1 MAWCLCDECEYRKE
15 CKYYRKVVA
24 CPYMVEEENNNINTK
39 KIMAK
44 DYWLIERKFKN
55 GDQYFISDV
64 KYSEKNSLLKEV
76 ADFIGS
82 YKSGLFKGDILDFYI
97 SIDNHIKSIAKRN
110 PRCRVPIISRFM
122 FIDGSYSIVGYYG
135 SEDVFSMY
143 CSKVKG
149 TIE

>member
-1 MAWCLCDECEYRKE
+1 
-15 CKYYRKVVA
+15 
-24 CPYMVEEENNNINTK
+24 
-39 KIMAK
+39 MAK
-44 DYWLIERKFKN
+44 DYWLIERKFKD

-64 KYSEKNSLLKEV
+64 MYTEKNRLLKEV

-82 YKSGLFKGDILDFYI
+82 YKSGLFQGKFFDFYI
-97 SIDNHIKSIAKRN
+97 SVKAHIESIAKRN
-110 PRCRVPIISRFM
+110 PRCREPVITWVLYV
-122 FIDGSYSIVGYYG
+122 DGSYSIVGYYG

>member
-1 MAWCLCDECEYRKE
+1 
-15 CKYYRKVVA
+15 
-24 CPYMVEEENNNINTK
+24 
-39 KIMAK
+39 MAK
-44 DYWLIERKFKN
+44 DYWLIERKFKD

-64 KYSEKNSLLKEV
+64 KYTEKNRLLKEV

-82 YKSGLFKGDILDFYI
+82 YKSGLFQGDILDFYI

-110 PRCRVPIISRFM
+110 PRCRVPIITRFLDV
-122 FIDGSYSIVGYYG
+122 DGSYSIVGYYG

>member
-1 MAWCLCDECEYRKE
+1 
-15 CKYYRKVVA
+15 
-24 CPYMVEEENNNINTK
+24 MV
-39 KIMAK
+39 K
-44 DYWLIERKFKN
+44 DYWLIERKFKD

-64 KYSEKNSLLKEV
+64 KYSEKNKLLKEV

-82 YKSGLFKGDILDFYI
+82 YRNGIFQGDFENFFEAIVT
-97 SIDNHIKSIAKRN
+97 HIYSIAERN
-110 PRCRVPIISRFM
+110 RRCTKPQILKYEIE
-122 FIDGSYSIVGYYG
+122 DGSFSIVGYYG

>member
-1 MAWCLCDECEYRKE
+1 
-15 CKYYRKVVA
+15 
-24 CPYMVEEENNNINTK
+24 
-39 KIMAK
+39 MAK

-64 KYSEKNSLLKEV
+64 KYTEKNRLLKEV

-82 YKSGLFKGDILDFYI
+82 YKSGLFQGNFLDFYI
-97 SIDNHIKSIAKRN
+97 SIETHIKSIAKRN
-110 PRCRVPIISRFM
+110 PRCRVPTMTWVLF
-122 FIDGSYSIVGYYG
+122 FDGSYSIEGYYG
-135 SEDVFSMY
+135 SEVVFSMY

>member
-1 MAWCLCDECEYRKE
+1 
-15 CKYYRKVVA
+15 
-24 CPYMVEEENNNINTK
+24 MV
-39 KIMAK
+39 K
-44 DYWLIERKFKN
+44 DYWLIERKFKD

-64 KYSEKNSLLKEV
+64 KYSEKNKLLKEV

-82 YKSGLFKGDILDFYI
+82 YKSGLFQGDILDFYI
-97 SIDNHIKSIAKRN
+97 SIDAHIKNIAKRN
-110 PRCRVPIISRFM
+110 PRCRVPIITRFLHV
-122 FIDGSYSIVGYYG
+122 DGSYSNIGYYG